1 MNQFTYAEDKIN
13 FNEDNFYTLLKQNK
27 VINSNIPPNNS
38 EFDYMIRNI
47 SYIKSDEYNNVYV
60 PQKPYWKEKKYEI
73 KLKIENVC
81 EKFLKE
87 LIKNKS
93 FKQEIKYDMKKLDE
107 EINALNLFNNINKN
121 KNDEIRELI
130 ENKKNETKQ
139 LILIETNSLSDLS
152 IIMKLKIQ
160 EGKEIMNKKLN
171 NLGTKDLNKEDLKSI
186 LIQEVLLYPRF
197 MDIFFNK
204 PDIYNKII
212 NDFQKEA
219 EEIAVNYINK
229 KNIEKK
235 KELEISNLINKF
247 KKEAEEA
254 AQKRIE
260 LENKFKQPPAP
271 QPQPACFSIPNYNGG
286 SIVDALKSIGV
297 NSTLNYRRSIAD
309 RNGIGGGDYRGRP
322 HENIYMLKLLKEGRL
337 IIP

>member
-1 MNQFTYAEDKIN
+1 
-13 FNEDNFYTLLKQNK
+13 
-27 VINSNIPPNNS
+27 
-38 EFDYMIRNI
+38 MIRNI

-93 FKQEIKYDMKKLDE
+93 FKQEIKYDMKKFDE

-121 KNDEIRELI
+121 KHDEIRELI

-152 IIMKLKIQ
+152 IIMKLKIHD
-160 EGKEIMNKKLN
+160 GKEIMNRKLN

-212 NDFQKEA
+212 YHNF
-219 EEIAVNYINK
+219 
-229 KNIEKK
+229 
-235 KELEISNLINKF
+235 LIK
-247 KKEAEEA
+247 
-254 AQKRIE
+254 
-260 LENKFKQPPAP
+260 
-271 QPQPACFSIPNYNGG
+271 
-286 SIVDALKSIGV
+286 
-297 NSTLNYRRSIAD
+297 LN
-309 RNGIGGGDYRGRP
+309 
-322 HENIYMLKLLKEGRL
+322 
-337 IIP
+337 